1 VQRSVAASQLL
12 RLHPMGEHWSMELR
26 AAIDAFARHLTVD
39 RGFSEHTARAYRGD
53 LSDLAKFAEER
64 ALAASDPVIRDAT
77 DPVEVDSDARDDTV
91 DVRELDLETL
101 RDWLWQG
108 SNAGLAKSSLSRHS
122 AAVRGFTRWLVATGE
137 VAMDAAARLKAPRP
151 EQHLPRVLTRGQ
163 MTGIFEGLAARSD
176 GGDPVALR
184 DEAIVELL
192 YASAMRVSELT
203 GLRVGDIDRSR
214 LTARVLGKGGKE
226 RVVPFGVPAAHALD
240 RYLAEARPSLRSGGG
255 GGSRERRVLPDPGIL
270 FLNSR
275 GAAMNTRSVYEL
287 VASLLHELP
296 GSGPAGPHALRHTAA
311 THLLDGGADLRAV
324 QEILGHASLS
334 TTQIYTHVSAERL
347 KQSYATAHPR
357 A

>member
-1 VQRSVAASQLL
+1 
-12 RLHPMGEHWSMELR
+12 MELR
-26 AAIDAFARHLTVD
+26 SAIDAFARHLAVD
-39 RGFSEHTARAYRGD
+39 RGFSEHTVRAYRGD
-53 LSDLAKFAEER
+53 LNDLAGFVEQR
-64 ALAASDPVIRDAT
+64 ALAASDAA
-77 DPVEVDSDARDDTV
+77 DPNRSAV

-108 SNAGLAKSSLSRHS
+108 SNAGVAKSSLSRHS
-122 AAVRGFTRWLVATGE
+122 AAARGFTRWLAKTGE
-137 VAMDAAARLKAPRP
+137 AQTDAAARLKAPRP

-163 MTGIFEGLAARSD
+163 MAGIFEGLAARSE
-176 GGDPVALR
+176 GGDPAALR
-184 DEAIVELL
+184 NEAVVELL
-192 YASAMRVSELT
+192 YATAMRVSELT
-203 GLRVGDIDRSR
+203 GLRIGDLDRSR

-226 RVVPFGVPAAHALD
+226 RVVPFGVPAARALD
-240 RYLAEARPSLRSGGG
+240 RYLAEARPALRTDGA
-255 GGSRERRVLPDPGIL
+255 DPGIL

-287 VASLLHELP
+287 VAGLLHELP
-296 GSGPAGPHALRHTAA
+296 GSGPSGPHAFRHTAA

-347 KQSYATAHPR
+347 KQSYASAHPR